1 MSPISPGNIFQFDPY
16 SRPGAA
22 ECVWVHYVKEEE
34 EGWSDSWGLDPG
46 ETFLLLEEPCPMHT
60 SARGELMQWLV
71 LSRGRTG
78 CIFMSEKARRAMRL
92 VSQTDE
98 GSR

>member
-1 MSPISPGNIFQFDPY
+1 MSPLSPGSIFQFDPY

-22 ECVWVHYVKEEE
+22 ERVWVHYLKEEE

-46 ETFLLLEEPCPMHT
+46 ETFLLLEDPSPMHT
-60 SARGELMQWLV
+60 STRGELMQWQV

-78 CIFMSEKARRAMRL
+78 YIITSEKERRAMRL
-92 VSQTDE
+92 VSQADE